1 MTAFLINFLEQ
12 VRQIPAP
19 GIQRRFLAAIWA
31 RRAFTI
37 FLSSEAGKGLSIGNW
52 MVPLE
57 MVKGFRSFLNC
68 SMILA
73 VGKMLQ
79 CFAKTANQMMIS
91 PCWTAGML

>member
-1 MTAFLINFLEQ
+1 MTAFLAHFLEQ

-19 GIQRRFLAAIWA
+19 GIQRRFLAAIWV
-31 RRAFTI
+31 RRAFTL
-37 FLSSEAGKGLSIGNW
+37 FLSSEAGKGLSIANW

-57 MVKGFRSFLNC
+57 IVKAFRSFLNC

-79 CFAKTANQMMIS
+79 WFAKPANQMMTRS
-91 PCWTAGML
+91 CLNAGIL

>member
-1 MTAFLINFLEQ
+1 MTAFLTHFLEQ

-37 FLSSEAGKGLSIGNW
+37 FLSSEGGKCLSIGNW

-57 MVKGFRSFLNC
+57 MGKAFRSSLNC

-79 CFAKTANQMMIS
+79 LLAKAANQMTIS
-91 PCWTAGML
+91 PCLNAGIL